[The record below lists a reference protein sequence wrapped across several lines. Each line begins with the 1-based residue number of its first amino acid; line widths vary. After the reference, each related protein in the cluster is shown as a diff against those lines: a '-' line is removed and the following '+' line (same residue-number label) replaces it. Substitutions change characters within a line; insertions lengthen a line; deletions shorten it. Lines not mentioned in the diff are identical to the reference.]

1 MTLLVLNEVGVAGT
15 ECDAGLNMD
24 IRGGLYEI
32 DKN

>member
-24 IRGGLYEI
+24 IRG
-32 DKN
+32 DFTK